1 MRTIEYNT
9 QLYFFARIL
18 FFPLFLFFT
27 FVLSPSLV
35 PPHVSYNLWI
45 TGLLGGKG
53 FGFWY
58 RSRISVTLLIIPR
71 GFGYGTIE
79 KCGIHY
85 VARVKYSF
93 QLIKKHCKFRFK
105 RWNLTFHLL
114 FVSKVF
120 NMILVRV
127 FPNQIIVL
135 DNTIIF
141 CFKRVCMHVPFLA
154 CHKVDV

>member
-71 GFGYGTIE
+71 GFVYGTIE
-79 KCGIHY
+79 KCVVY
-85 VARVKYSF
+85 WVAKVKIDQKELQISF
-93 QLIKKHCKFRFK
+93 WTIKKA
-105 RWNLTFHLL
+105 TFYLL

-120 NMILVRV
+120 RIILLV

-135 DNTIIF
+135 DNTFIF
-141 CFKRVCMHVPFLA
+141 RFKGVCVNVPFLA